1 MTLVIFNSLGVI
13 SPNSPAGAVS
23 VYFAASGPFSTKLTI
38 VIGLLAATV
47 PSLKFTTEA
56 LVSMPTT
63 SPATNP
69 TNVALLVSSVA
80 VTTLLPAY
88 SRVTTARL
96 LTVIGAGWMFPAKPV
111 GCTTR

>member
-13 SPNSPAGAVS
+13 SPSRPAGAVR
-23 VYFAASGPFSTKLTI
+23 VYFAASGPLSARLTI
-38 VIGLLAATV
+38 VIGLLAPTF
-47 PSLKFTTEA
+47 PSLKFTTEV
-56 LVSMPTT
+56 LVSIPTT
-63 SPATNP
+63 SPETTP
-69 TNVALLVSSVA
+69 IKVALFVSSVA
-80 VTTLLPAY
+80 VTTWLPAY